1 MLKLLDKALGKLIPI
16 MGGAMLAMLLSIA
29 YLSYK
34 NGNLIEDVTSLER
47 DIRILQTTLEECQN
61 KSKADLSGCFE
72 YQQKYQELDKT
83 FDELLGM
90 YDELL
95 NQQTTDYVYRLQ
107 IKEPS
112 GDANHETTVD
122 PTHRVEYNA
131 ARRVLCQ
138 AGLAEAHLCSNP

>member
-61 KSKADLSGCFE
+61 KYKADLSGCFE
-72 YQQKYQELDKT
+72 YQKKYQDLDKN
-83 FDELLGM
+83 FDELLDM

-95 NQQTTDYVYRLQ
+95 NQRTTDYVYRLPIQ
-107 IKEPS
+107 EPS
-112 GDANHETTVD
+112 GDVNHETTVD
-122 PTHRVEYNA
+122 PTHSVEYNA